1 MVPFG
6 ACWNHYEISQW
17 YPKIVVYD
25 TLKPIDLDTVENI
38 KGKSGYWHPDGYHRV
53 GEFYG
58 EYGRFDVEITVPAGY
73 KVAATGEVVEPFIYK
88 NFLRGRI
95 VPSNWKGING
105 LTISSQ
111 TMSMI
116 LYGLQIKDSGFPMEN
131 IRIQRY
137 LYSTSPRIVHFGKG
151 W

>member
-38 KGKSGYWHPDGYHRV
+38 KGKSGYWHPEWLPSSW
-53 GEFYG
+53 EFYG

-95 VPSNWKGING
+95 
-105 LTISSQ
+105 
-111 TMSMI
+111 
-116 LYGLQIKDSGFPMEN
+116 DSLKLEGDKWTYHFVAN
-131 IRIQRY
+131 N
-137 LYSTSPRIVHFGKG
+137 VHDFV
-151 W
+151 WIAN